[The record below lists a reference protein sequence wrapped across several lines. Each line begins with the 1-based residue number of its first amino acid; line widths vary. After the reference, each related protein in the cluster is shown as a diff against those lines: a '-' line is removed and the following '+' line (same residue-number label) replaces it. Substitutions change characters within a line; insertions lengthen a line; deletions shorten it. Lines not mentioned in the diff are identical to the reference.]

1 MEVSLMPRPKGSKN
15 KHKTVKVSVDFAAQ
29 IAEKYTVQRP
39 GNFRAAWLCH
49 PQLFQRSLSAGHRK
63 NAHGVP
69 GNIKQNR
76 HPALPLGGIGQD
88 ACSAMMK
95 KNGER

>member
-1 MEVSLMPRPKGSKN
+1 MPRPKGSKN

-29 IAEKYTVQRP
+29 IAEKHTAQRS
-39 GNFRAAWLCH
+39 GDLRAAWLCH
-49 PQLFQRSLSAGHRK
+49 PQLFQCSLSTSYRK

-76 HPALPLGGIGQD
+76 HLVLPFGGIGQD

-95 KNGER
+95 KNGGEWLS